1 LQHDF
6 LKCINH
12 DDEGM
17 ASMNKSTL
25 LAAAGLLFSL
35 HTTSALAASVDAAQR
50 AIDAGDYAKAR
61 AELESLVK
69 SQDPAAMNLQ
79 GKLYEN
85 GWGVE
90 QDTNMARR
98 YYESGARQGHLDSVN
113 SLRALKNREFK
124 VEFDRLLPLAEAGD
138 GNAQNRIGEM
148 YEFGQGV
155 ERDNDAALKW
165 FRLAADQNVI
175 AAWHN
180 LGRSYNFGTGVEQ
193 DYATAEQW
201 YRKAAEQ
208 GHMDAMFFLGT
219 LYSNSHGQDSSI
231 DTNILAYAWMH
242 NAAEMGNSTARAIEA
257 RLLMKLDESQLDEAE
272 SLAERYKAKYVT
284 PFK

>member
-6 LKCINH
+6 LKCINN

-50 AIDAGDYAKAR
+50 AIDAGDYAKALS
-61 AELESLVK
+61 ELESLVK
-69 SQDPAAMNLQ
+69 NQDPAAMNLQ
-79 GKLYEN
+79 GQMYEN

-90 QDTNMARR
+90 KNTDMARR
-98 YYESGARQGHLDSVN
+98 YYESGARQGHLESVN
-113 SLRALKNREFK
+113 SLRALKNREYK
-124 VEFDRLLPLAEAGD
+124 VEFDRLLPAAQDGD
-138 GNAQNRIGEM
+138 GDAQNRIGEM

-155 ERDNDAALKW
+155 ARDNDEAIKW
-165 FRLAADQNVI
+165 YRKAADQNVI
-175 AAWHN
+175 TAWHN

-193 DYATAEQW
+193 DYVQAEQW

-219 LYSNSHGQDSSI
+219 LYSNSHGQDTSV

-242 NAAEMGNSTARAIEA
+242 NAAEMGNGTARAIEA
-257 RLLMKLDESQLDEAE
+257 RLLMKLDESQLEEAQ
-272 SLAERYKAKYVT
+272 SLAERYKARFVT